1 MGFKILTVPFC
12 VWVIS
17 LIASTLCADVVDM
30 QNGDRYYGTVM
41 LVSPDTVILKSDVL
55 GKIALPRKSV
65 ASLMFGTNSVVP
77 IEATNSMHVSAP
89 TNLPTVDLAALTNTN
104 EDLAVALHNLGSNTN
119 FIQQIRNQML
129 AGSPEATGKY
139 DEMVSGLMG
148 GTVNIDDLRRE
159 AKSSADQIRELKRD
173 LGSDVGD
180 SLDDYLQVLDQFV
193 NETNPRQTNAATASH
208 P

>member
-1 MGFKILTVPFC
+1 MGFKILSVSFC
-12 VWVIS
+12 VWVIFF
-17 LIASTLCADVVDM
+17 ITSTLCADVVAM

-41 LVSPDTVILKSDVL
+41 SVSPDTVILKSDVL

-65 ASLMFGTNSVVP
+65 ASLIFGTNSVAP
-77 IEATNSMHVSAP
+77 TEATNFVHVFTP
-89 TNLPTVDLAALTNTN
+89 TNLPTANLAALTDTN
-104 EDLAVALHNLGSNTN
+104 VDLAVALHNLGSNTN

-129 AGSPEATGKY
+129 AGSPEATGKF
-139 DEMVSGLMG
+139 DEMVSGLMS

-159 AKSSADQIRELKRD
+159 AKASADQIRELKSD
-173 LGSDVGD
+173 LGPDVGD

-193 NETNPRQTNAATASH
+193 NETNPGQTNAAAALH